1 MRTELKTKM
10 RAITRYLTATA
21 ALVSLAL
28 AVNFI
33 SAASG
38 TAESGLSKAGLLL
51 EKIVEQ
57 RNFFI
62 RFDGLDNFKN
72 ALLCD
77 VTGDLGENRV
87 GFLLLEPSGFLKSLV
102 FDRRTGAKVH
112 EDVTIPAKRTR
123 DELTRGGILVADAR
137 LVARN
142 IAGLRVEK
150 TNSQSQRKPKPS
162 TARREAMPQSL
173 PSGFGPG
180 GARKSFEAEKILSR
194 MRDEVARNSEVS
206 AMKSDEILERFR
218 SQVGGLR
225 DSSDSAKAVDSQ

>member
-1 MRTELKTKM
+1 MLKTKT
-10 RAITRYLTATA
+10 RTITQYLTATA
-21 ALVSLAL
+21 VLVPLAL

-38 TAESGLSKAGLLL
+38 TAGTGLPKAGLLL
-51 EKIVEQ
+51 EKIVEY
-57 RNFFI
+57 REFFI
-62 RFDGLDNFKN
+62 RSGGLDNFKD

-77 VTGDLGENRV
+77 VNGDLGENRV
-87 GFLLLEPSGFLKSLV
+87 GLLLLESSGFLKSLV
-102 FDRRTGAKVH
+102 FDRRTGAKIH
-112 EDVTIPAKRTR
+112 EDATIPVKKLR

-142 IAGLRVEK
+142 IAGLRAEK
-150 TNSQSQRKPKPS
+150 TNIRRKPGRE

-173 PSGFGPG
+173 PPGFGSS
-180 GARKSFEAEKILSR
+180 GARKSFEAEKILNR

-218 SQVGGLR
+218 SQVGGPR
-225 DSSDSAKAVDSQ
+225 NSSDSAKAVNF